1 LKRLIVVLLA
11 FIVPGVT
18 VLAEE
23 GRCAG
28 YDPGKKQV
36 YWGDLHV
43 HTAYSLDAWG
53 YGTIKTPADAYR
65 FARGGELSLTDE
77 LSVKLDRPLDFMAVT
92 DHAEWFDLLYICT
105 DPEWS
110 DDPYCDI
117 MTEKAGRS
125 TGPEV
130 FAEYVLPTITKAS
143 PQPTPICA
151 KDAEHCENSRMSQW
165 DRIQQQTNEANAPCH
180 FTALNGYEW
189 SATPD
194 YSHNHRNIIFRDE
207 NVTPGA
213 IDYMHFPNPLA
224 LWQELDKQCKAETG
238 CDAIAIPHNTNMG
251 DGRSFDVETETNE
264 VRALRGKFERL
275 VEIHQEKGSSECL
288 YAFGQPDEDC
298 NFQQYLTRSSVPA
311 EAKDYSEKEWE
322 KMRSSYVRALLTRG
336 LGVYSES
343 GINPLQLGIISSTDN
358 HAATGGFVE
367 EDQWLGS
374 VFGIGD
380 LDRTMV
386 RKSWNP
392 GGLVA
397 VWAEQNTRHSIFD
410 ALKRREV
417 YATSGPRI
425 HLSLQG
431 SKNALTCDM
440 HDDDGIPMGGSFK
453 NLGKAPQFRIQA
465 MYVSIPLQSIEI
477 IKGEFRDGEL
487 KETTIPVWQELKGGL
502 HICATWKDPDFDL
515 KAPAF
520 WYVRVLEAPTLR
532 WSAHHCRKENRCDEF
547 PGAETT
553 LQERAWTSPIWYLP

>member
-1 LKRLIVVLLA
+1 MKRLVVALFA

-18 VLAEE
+18 LLAED
-23 GRCAG
+23 GRCTG
-28 YDPGKKQV
+28 YQPGQKQV

-65 FARGGELSLTDE
+65 FARGSELSLTDE

-117 MTEKAGRS
+117 MTEKAGRI

-130 FAEYVLPTITKAS
+130 FAEYVIPTITKAS
-143 PQPTPICA
+143 PQPTSICA
-151 KDAEHCENSRMSQW
+151 KDAEHCDNSRMSQW
-165 DRIQQQTNEANAPCH
+165 DRIQQQTNAADDPCH

-194 YSHNHRNIIFRDE
+194 YSHNHRNVIFRDE
-207 NVTPGA
+207 NVTPDA
-213 IDYMHFPNPLA
+213 IDYMRYPNPLA
-224 LWQELDKQCKAETG
+224 LWQELDNQCKAEAG
-238 CDAIAIPHNTNMG
+238 CEAIAIPHNTNMG
-251 DGRSFDVETETNE
+251 DGRSFDIETETNE
-264 VRALRGKFERL
+264 VRALRARFERL

-298 NFQQYLTRSSVPA
+298 NFQQYLTRSSRPT
-311 EAKDYSEKEWE
+311 EPEDYSREEWQ

-358 HAATGGFVE
+358 HAATGGFVD
-367 EDQWLGS
+367 EDKWLGS

-380 LDRTMV
+380 LDKAMV

-397 VWAEQNTRHSIFD
+397 VWAEENTRHSLFD

-417 YATSGPRI
+417 YATSGPRMQVR
-425 HLSLQG
+425 LQG
-431 SKNALTCDM
+431 SRNALTCDA
-440 HDDDGIPMGGSFK
+440 DNYEGIPMGGSFK
-453 NLGKAPQFRIQA
+453 KLKKPPHFRIQA
-465 MYVSIPLQSIEI
+465 LYDETPLQSIEI

-487 KETTIPVWQELKGGL
+487 RETTIPVWQETKGGL
-502 HICATWKDPDFDL
+502 HICMNWTDPDFDS

>member
-1 LKRLIVVLLA
+1 MKKLIIALFV
-11 FIVPGVT
+11 FIAPCAA
-18 VLAEE
+18 LFAED
-23 GRCAG
+23 GRCPG
-28 YDPGKKQV
+28 YQVGQKQV

-53 YGTIKTPADAYR
+53 YGTIKTPSDAYR
-65 FARGGELSLTDE
+65 FARGGELTLDDE

-110 DDPYCDI
+110 DEPYCDI
-117 MTEKAGRS
+117 MTEKAGRV
-125 TGPEV
+125 TGAEV

-151 KDAEHCENSRMSQW
+151 KDAEHCDKSRMSQW
-165 DRIQQQTNEANAPCH
+165 DRIQAQTNAADDPCH

-194 YSHNHRNIIFRDE
+194 FSHNHRNVIFRDE
-207 NVTPGA
+207 NVTPDA
-213 IDYMHFPNPLA
+213 IDYMRYPNPLA
-224 LWQELDKQCKAETG
+224 LWLALDKQCKAEAG
-238 CDAIAIPHNTNMG
+238 CQAIAIPHNTNMG
-251 DGRSFDVETETNE
+251 DGKSFDIETETNE
-264 VRALRGKFERL
+264 VRALRARFERL

-298 NFQQYLTRSSVPA
+298 NFQQYLTRSSRPT
-311 EAKDYSEKEWE
+311 EPKDYSKEEWE

-367 EDQWLGS
+367 EDKWLGS

-380 LDRTMV
+380 LDKTMV
-386 RKSWNP
+386 RQSWNP

-397 VWAEQNTRHSIFD
+397 VWAEENTRHSLFD

-417 YATSGPRI
+417 YATSGPRMQVR
-425 HLSLQG
+425 LQG
-431 SKNALTCDM
+431 SEIELSCDANNYT
-440 HDDDGIPMGGSFK
+440 GVPMGGSFK
-453 NLGKAPQFRIQA
+453 ALQQAPHFRVQA
-465 MYVSIPLQSIEI
+465 LYDETPLQSIEI
-477 IKGEFRDGEL
+477 IKGEFRNGEL
-487 KETTIPVWQELKGGL
+487 KETTIPVWQERKGGL
-502 HICATWKDPDFDL
+502 HICMSWTDPDFDS